1 MIGALEALLFSVVTL
16 QAAGPATNIT
26 GAADYT
32 TENPALDFFYILFNG
47 ISEVPLFS
55 SPINGIL
62 ILAGVF
68 IASRYA
74 GTMMVIAGLVGA
86 GMAILLGASYG
97 LVAFGLFGYNSILTG
112 MAFWSGPFTKTNKA
126 TFWLSIYGAA
136 ITAVVWMAL
145 GHVMG
150 DMFSICVGPEGSA
163 PALEDLEAKTCTSN
177 QWAIP
182 GFTSSFIFTAWA
194 MMFASQR
201 YGRDIWPGPPPPPTT
216 QRLIAAS
223 SNPDTKDDFKWTPK
237 EFTMATLKGVSQ
249 VTFVENW
256 KTGLFWVIG
265 LTLAFELAPVADVNG
280 DPMNQDRPWWT
291 NAYTAGWNPLSPL
304 YLGGV
309 MALVGSGIGA
319 ACAILTKIPT
329 AEIRL
334 GLHGFNQ
341 VLVMIAL
348 TSFLPLTWQSFLFAV
363 LMTVACS
370 LFVMPALQRFFGT
383 WGLPALTGPF
393 VFTAF
398 TAMLGVSGFMN
409 IPAGAGW
416 SRP

>member
-16 QAAGPATNIT
+16 QIAGPADYST
-26 GAADYT
+26 G
-32 TENPALDFFYILFNG
+32 NPALDFFYTLFNG

-55 SPINGIL
+55 SPVNGIL
-62 ILAGVF
+62 ILAGVI

-74 GTMMVIAGLVGA
+74 GAMMVISGLVGA
-86 GMAILLGASYG
+86 GMAILLGAPYG
-97 LVAFGLFGYNSILTG
+97 LVTFGLFGYNSILTG

-136 ITAVVWMAL
+136 ATAVVWMAFSHL
-145 GHVMG
+145 MG
-150 DMFSICVGPEGSA
+150 DMFSQCLGPPDA
-163 PALEDLEAKTCTSN
+163 ACTSN
-177 QWAIP
+177 SWAIP
-182 GFTSSFIFTAWA
+182 GFTSSFIFTTWA
-194 MMFASQR
+194 MMYASQR
-201 YGRDIWPGPPPPPTT
+201 YGRDIWPGPPPPPSAAK
-216 QRLIAAS
+216 LIAAS
-223 SNPDTKDDFKWTPK
+223 SNPDTKDDFKWTAK
-237 EFTMATLKGVSQ
+237 EFTVATLKGVSQ
-249 VTFVENW
+249 VTFVGNW
-256 KTGLFWVIG
+256 KTGVLWVVG
-265 LTLAFELAPVADVNG
+265 LTLAFELAPLVDVNG

-291 NAYTAGWNPLSPL
+291 NGFTAGWNPLSPL

-309 MALVGSGIGA
+309 MALVGSAIGA

-329 AEIRL
+329 VEIRL

-348 TSFLPLTWQSFLFAV
+348 TSFLPLTWQSFLIAV
-363 LMTVACS
+363 FMTVACS
-370 LFVMPALQRFFGT
+370 LFVMPALQRFFGM

-393 VFTAF
+393 VFTAWV
-398 TAMLGVSGFMN
+398 ALLGISGFEN